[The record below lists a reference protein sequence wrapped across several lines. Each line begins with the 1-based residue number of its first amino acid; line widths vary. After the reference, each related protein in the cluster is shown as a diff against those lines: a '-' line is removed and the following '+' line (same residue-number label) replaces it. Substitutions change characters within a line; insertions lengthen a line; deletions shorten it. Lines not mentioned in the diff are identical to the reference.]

1 MGMPKLVKRLILI
14 FGLVLS
20 MASLVFGQ
28 TKPATTP
35 SVEPPVPKA
44 LIPLDK
50 KYRSTKANFTA
61 HPKDKK
67 AKDAY
72 VEATVRL
79 GHETM
84 ISPDY
89 PAKFKYKKTLQL
101 YREALKLDPTNP
113 VAKQESDLII
123 QIYKQ
128 MGRPVP
134 K

>member
-1 MGMPKLVKRLILI
+1 MIGYAYGVSRILLVSALVV
-14 FGLVLS
+14 GL
-20 MASLVFGQ
+20 ASGAFGQ
-28 TKPATTP
+28 AKPAAVP
-35 SVEPPVPKA
+35 ADPPVPKA

-50 KYRSTKANFTA
+50 KYRSTKATYNSR
-61 HPKDKK
+61 PKDKK

-72 VEATVRL
+72 VEATVKL

-84 ISPDY
+84 VSPDY
-89 PAKFKYKKTLQL
+89 PARFKYKKALQL
-101 YREALKLDPTNP
+101 YREALKLDPKNP